1 MTEQKQKET
10 PQEKPSRRKHPPKWV
25 TQLVSNLKEN
35 RLFYAWIVFLL
46 AVFGVAGF
54 AAALTWTRGLEVTGL
69 TDQVPWGL
77 WITVDLSA
85 VALGAGSFAT
95 AALVYFLGAKRFAP
109 VSRVA
114 LLIGLLADTGTGMV
128 LMLDLGRPDRFYH
141 PIVYWNTKS
150 LLWVITWSVILYIL
164 VLVIELAPVLLESRW
179 VERWP
184 IARQI
189 SHQIHKATPVVAFLG
204 IVISLIHLAATGA
217 TYGILRGRPVWFDPA
232 MPLIF
237 LTSGIFAGLSFT
249 IMVIVVTS
257 RIMRRELV
265 KRRLLNELARITGW
279 VIVVCGIV
287 RVTDLAANY
296 YFSYRPFLGES
307 THLLYEM
314 TPYSLSLTL
323 GEFLFG
329 MVVPLII
336 FFNPNL
342 RWRHRNLV
350 VAGLST
356 TIGLL
361 LCRWHT
367 TLSGLVA
374 TVSYSPSNPMVQFF
388 SYSPTWVEWA
398 AVAGVLAYAGLAY
411 TLAVRFLP
419 IFESHEAEGE
429 EHLTEAAPAVAS

>member
-1 MTEQKQKET
+1 MAKQKQERT
-10 PQEKPSRRKHPPKWV
+10 PPRWLAQLIGDVREHP
-25 TQLVSNLKEN
+25 
-35 RLFYAWIVFLL
+35 LFYVWIAFLL
-46 AVFGVAGF
+46 AVLGIAGVA
-54 AAALTWTRGLEVTGL
+54 AILVWTRGLEMTGL
-69 TDQVPWGL
+69 SNQVPWGL

-95 AALVYFLGAKRFAP
+95 AALVHFLGGKRFAP

-141 PIVYWNTKS
+141 PIIYWNTKS
-150 LLWVITWSVILYIL
+150 LLWVITWSVILYIS

-179 VERWP
+179 LERWS
-184 IARQI
+184 IARRV
-189 SHQIHKATPVVAFLG
+189 SRQIHKATPVVALLG
-204 IVISLIHLAATGA
+204 IIISLIHLSATGA
-217 TYGILRGRPVWFDPA
+217 VYGILRGRPPWFDPM
-232 MPLIF
+232 MPVIF

-249 IMVIVVTS
+249 IMLIVITS
-257 RIMRRELV
+257 RIMGQELV
-265 KRRLLNELARITGW
+265 ERRLLNELGKITGW
-279 VIVVCGIV
+279 VILVCGII

-296 YFSYRPFLGES
+296 YFSYKPFLGES
-307 THLLYEM
+307 TNLLYEM

-323 GEFLFG
+323 GEFVFG
-329 MVVPLII
+329 LIIPLII
-336 FFNPNL
+336 FFNPDL

-356 TIGLL
+356 TAGLL
-361 LCRWHT
+361 LCRWNT

-374 TVSYSPSNPMVQFF
+374 TVSYSPSNPGVQFF
-388 SYSPTWVEWA
+388 PYSPTWVEWA

-419 IFESHEAEGE
+419 IFEPYE
-429 EHLTEAAPAVAS
+429 ETETVGHSTESVPTAAT